1 MGFLSFLGRVLF
13 ASVFILSAWQ
23 MFNDFGEDG
32 GPAAKEL
39 APKVA
44 GLQDFLVSKLGTG
57 IPKIDVRHVVA
68 AFMALKGMGGLLLV
82 FGSMTGAVLLICY
95 LIMATPLLH
104 DISHFNI
111 GEPQYFIVLQEF
123 LQCLAF
129 LGALLFFVGMKN
141 SINRRL
147 TKKKTPKSKTT

>member
-23 MFNDFGEDG
+23 MFNEFGEDG

-44 GLQDFLVSKLGTG
+44 GLQEFLESNLGAG
-57 IPKIDVRHVVA
+57 APKIDVRHVA
-68 AFMALKGMGGLLLV
+68 AVFMALKGLGGLLLV
-82 FGSMTGAVLLICY
+82 FGSFTGAVLLICY
-95 LIMATPLLH
+95 LIISTPLLH
-104 DISHFNI
+104 DFSHFNFK
-111 GEPQYFIVLQEF
+111 EPQYFIIQQEF

-129 LGALLFFVGMKN
+129 LGALLFFLGMKN

-147 TKKKTPKSKTT
+147 PKKKALKSKTA